1 MVVWTLALG
10 LVFIKSVSG
19 SLEMPTFGTNELAL
33 MGISA
38 GTYLAF
44 KFPEHAAPP
53 TEEKKPEEATE

>member
-10 LVFIKSVSG
+10 LVFIQSVCG
-19 SLEMPTFGTNELAL
+19 SLAMPSFGTNELAL

-44 KFPEHAAPP
+44 KFPEHAAAPA
-53 TEEKKPEEATE
+53 EEKKPDEAAE